1 MTDYTKIIKTILRD
15 FHDLAE
21 GKVKGYTS
29 GLEEVDKMVGRMD
42 KGQLWT
48 IGGYTGTGKSFFIF
62 NMIEGMLEK
71 ENAPKVIVF
80 STELDNIQYVKR
92 HLFMRAG
99 LWKVEFDSSPKSHIK
114 EMEKISQSYLEER
127 IFSPESLN
135 IEGDIFSLE
144 QIDESLREFDEE
156 TSPVVVFI
164 DYVQELSVNGKY
176 DEKDTMPEIALRLK
190 NMAKQHNCIIIAIS
204 QVNQGDAKT
213 DMSSTQR
220 MPFSYGKQLNQA
232 SHVQIVLNRKR
243 EGGELLKVLEVTIL
257 KARDGLTGTL
267 NYEILK
273 GYNLSFTSQD
283 HAAAIKKEAQNRGTS
298 EKSKD
303 FFGGV

>member
-1 MTDYTKIIKTILRD
+1 
-15 FHDLAE
+15 
-21 GKVKGYTS
+21 
-29 GLEEVDKMVGRMD
+29 
-42 KGQLWT
+42 
-48 IGGYTGTGKSFFIF
+48 
-62 NMIEGMLEK
+62 
-71 ENAPKVIVF
+71 
-80 STELDNIQYVKR
+80 
-92 HLFMRAG
+92 MRAG